1 VAQYIRNNQNTQYA
15 SPSATNSP
23 QPTSPTQNVEIIT
36 EDLHKAE
43 AFFASLENRDKN
55 NVDISFPK
63 QNFHESHQ

>member
-1 VAQYIRNNQNTQYA
+1 VWPDISETTIPPSLQKHQWTTPQNHH
-15 SPSATNSP
+15 
-23 QPTSPTQNVEIIT
+23 QPTCGITT

-55 NVDISFPK
+55 NVDTSFPT